1 MMGLISIKTS
11 SFYNK
16 NIWDIQEKHLV
27 FTISIFTI
35 STKYLLM
42 ISHIVIL
49 IWLWYAEMCMKKIVI
64 LLLLS
69 CFTYES
75 KSIDWR
81 KSAIDQASAMTYDQ
95 LEREVRRPIA
105 GYHQEVQKILKKGY
119 THAFNIRKQRKELAE
134 EKPLGE
140 LFQEIKN
147 IDPPHDLDMLNVI
160 YLKRKSEQDDALIS
174 QIPSLISKIE
184 EMSKEIKSLKEQ
196 NTELQQQHNDLVN
209 RLYYD

>member
-1 MMGLISIKTS
+1 
-11 SFYNK
+11 
-16 NIWDIQEKHLV
+16 
-27 FTISIFTI
+27 
-35 STKYLLM
+35 
-42 ISHIVIL
+42 
-49 IWLWYAEMCMKKIVI
+49 MKKIVI

-69 CFTYES
+69 CFTCES

-81 KSAIDQASAMTYDQ
+81 KNAIGQASAMTYDQ
-95 LEREVRRPIA
+95 LEREVRRPIV
-105 GYHQEVQKILKKGY
+105 GYHQVVQQIMKEGY

-134 EKPLGE
+134 KKPLGE

-147 IDPPHDLDMLNVI
+147 IDPSHDLDMLNVI
-160 YLKRKSEQDDALIS
+160 YLKRKSEQDDVLIR
-174 QIPSLISKIE
+174 QIPSLLSKIE